1 MRKISLT
8 MVVMAFAITMDA
20 QPPSGGGGQPGGSSS
35 SSTPDGAAYTL
46 SDGSVV
52 TKSNETLS
60 TSTADY
66 NVVQVTKGTLNLTSC
81 TVNKSGDT
89 NSTDGDATS
98 FYGINSA
105 VYASGSSAFINMT
118 GGTVTTTS
126 KGSNAIF
133 ATDGA
138 TITADGVVI
147 DNSKSVSRGLHCT
160 YGGIINAT
168 NVNITT
174 RSETSS
180 TIATDRGG
188 GTVTVTGGTSTAKGN
203 NSAVLYSTGSITAT
217 NLTGVS
223 EQGEIAVVEGDNSVT
238 INNCTM
244 TSGSSKRGLMML
256 QSGSGD
262 ADGVNA
268 SITVT
273 GGTLNVTG
281 SSTPLCEIPTLNNGT
296 LTLTDVTLSVASGE
310 LMLVDY
316 NTQWSTYGGYGH
328 LVLQTTA
335 DSWSYTGT
343 VDADKYSHAT
353 VLVGKNVVWNGTI
366 DSDNDA
372 VSTQVTVNEGATW
385 VLTGNAFVTTLVNNG
400 TIKTNGYTLTAATQS
415 GTGTV
420 TAIEAVAA
428 ENASANA
435 TAYDLGGRPVSVRNG
450 KGIYIQNGKKYF
462 RK

>member
-1 MRKISLT
+1 MA
-8 MVVMAFAITMDA
+8 VMAFAVTMDA
-20 QPPSGGGGQPGGSSS
+20 QPPSGGGDKPGGGSS

-66 NVVQVTKGTLNLTSC
+66 NVVQVTKGTLNLTGC

-118 GGTVTTTS
+118 GGSVTTTS

-168 NVNITT
+168 NVDITT

-188 GTVTVTGGTSTAKGN
+188 GTVTVTGGKSTAKGN

-217 NLTGVS
+217 DLTGVS

-238 INNCTM
+238 INNCIM
-244 TSGSSKRGLMML
+244 TAGSSKRGLMML

-400 TIKTNGYTLTAATQS
+400 TIQTNGYTLTAATQS

-428 ENASANA
+428 DRVSNDS
-435 TAYDLGGRPVSVRNG
+435 TAYDLGGCPVSVRNG
-450 KGIYIQNGKKYF
+450 KGIYIQNGKKFF